1 MSSQAAQLIPA
12 WIDGAL
18 APIDKIEAH
27 RRALRHPA
35 VSVFLLD
42 GARTLIQR
50 RALAKYHTPGLWANA
65 VCTHP
70 HWGETALACARR
82 RLAEELG
89 VRGLTL
95 QPRDRV
101 EYRAEVGGGLVEHE
115 VVSLFVAE
123 APPGLAL
130 RPDPAEV
137 MATRWIDLAMLRA
150 EIAERPESFTPWLR
164 IYLAEHAAQIF
175 GKAA

>member
-1 MSSQAAQLIPA
+1 M
-12 WIDGAL
+12 
-18 APIDKIEAH
+18 
-27 RRALRHPA
+27 
-35 VSVFLLD
+35 
-42 GARTLIQR
+42 
-50 RALAKYHTPGLWANA
+50 
-65 VCTHP
+65 
-70 HWGETALACARR
+70 
-82 RLAEELG
+82 
-89 VRGLTL
+89 
-95 QPRDRV
+95 
-101 EYRAEVGGGLVEHE
+101 
-115 VVSLFVAE
+115 VSLFVAE